1 MVFEHK
7 SDVGRLREE
16 NQDSCDAFC
25 IGDTFFGVVAD
36 GMGGYKGGSIA
47 SSIAVGAVRQRIE
60 AEYDEQMRES
70 ELLSLLQSCFVS
82 ANSDILQRS
91 IKDAELSGM
100 GTTMVLAAVR
110 QGPRAGA
117 QCRRQPCIFCERRRN
132 TPAYKG
138 SVLCTAP
145 C

>member
-1 MVFEHK
+1 
-7 SDVGRLREE
+7 
-16 NQDSCDAFC
+16 
-25 IGDTFFGVVAD
+25 
-36 GMGGYKGGSIA
+36 MGGYKGGSIA

-100 GTTMVLAAVR
+100 GDDDGACRRAA
-110 QGPRAGA
+110 GPRAGA
-117 QCRRQPCIFCERRRN
+117 QCRRQPCIF
-132 TPAYKG
+132 
-138 SVLCTAP
+138 L
-145 C
+145 